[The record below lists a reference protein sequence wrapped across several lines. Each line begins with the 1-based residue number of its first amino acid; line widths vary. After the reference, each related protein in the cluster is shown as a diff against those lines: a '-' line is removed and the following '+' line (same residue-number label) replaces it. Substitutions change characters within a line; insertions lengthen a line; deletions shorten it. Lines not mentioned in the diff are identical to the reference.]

1 MKTRF
6 LFPFSLGTL
15 VAAAVAALCI
25 AALPASLRAQNDDA
39 PTSQEMKGK
48 TAGEF
53 YKNVKVIKNV
63 PAVDLHPAMEYISV
77 SLGVGC
83 GYCHSIP
90 QFEKDDKAT
99 KRSARNMMEMMF
111 ALNATVFGGRREVT
125 CYTCHR
131 GAAIAASTQPFGGE
145 KLSNQPPS
153 PNSFPALA
161 VPNLVLSSDM
171 GPVRP
176 EPGAARPAGKPGE
189 AKAPVALPSVDEV
202 FEKYMQALGG
212 VAAIQKASTLVEKG
226 TVQMKIPNPP
236 GVQGPPAIGNPSAEI
251 DRKSPDKALVAIQ
264 LPSGPFV
271 VGYDGSI
278 AWMQTNAVREQTGGE
293 ASVIQ
298 DWAQFIPAMHFR
310 DNHSSI
316 RVAGIDKVGVR
327 DAYIVTGLG
336 SDGSAV
342 DRLYFDTQ
350 TGLLLRSVT
359 NMISVLGSYSVENF
373 FEDYRDTSGLQFPFT
388 VREVSPDGDRVYK
401 WDQVELN
408 APVEDVRF
416 AMPAS
421 KPAESRP
428 GT

>member
-1 MKTRF
+1 M
-6 LFPFSLGTL
+6 
-15 VAAAVAALCI
+15 
-25 AALPASLRAQNDDA
+25 
-39 PTSQEMKGK
+39 
-48 TAGEF
+48 
-53 YKNVKVIKNV
+53 
-63 PAVDLHPAMEYISV
+63 
-77 SLGVGC
+77 
-83 GYCHSIP
+83 
-90 QFEKDDKAT
+90 
-99 KRSARNMMEMMF
+99 
-111 ALNATVFGGRREVT
+111 
-125 CYTCHR
+125 
-131 GAAIAASTQPFGGE
+131 
-145 KLSNQPPS
+145 
-153 PNSFPALA
+153 
-161 VPNLVLSSDM
+161 
-171 GPVRP
+171 RP

-212 VAAIQKASTLVEKG
+212 AAAIQKASTLVEKG

-236 GVQGPPAIGNPSAEI
+236 GVQGPPAIGNPAAEI

-336 SDGSAV
+336 SNGSAV

-359 NMISVLGSYSVENF
+359 NMISVLGSYPVENF

-401 WDQVELN
+401 
-408 APVEDVRF
+408 
-416 AMPAS
+416 
-421 KPAESRP
+421 
-428 GT
+428 